1 MSASVN
7 PSLFIESTKDE
18 SAEVPE
24 LPQYILQLLHPSQYS
39 ELNDTTLYST
49 APVRDETGVL
59 GVVGVVGEL
68 TGGGGGG
75 ELVVQKFVLTPPVR
89 IPSSIRTKKTQL
101 MIRSKLMTTPMHRP
115 TPIMRYVFDLRLSF
129 FTGGETM
136 GSTFGAFRPPACLA
150 LGGNAHGE
158 ELRGLAVRALSS
170 SAVASSASAGGG
182 ASEST
187 FEPRSTS
194 SASLASGVCDT
205 DESVD
210 SASDAEDDRGSRP
223 LLWSSSDITP
233 TRVDECR
240 RRPRMR
246 KREPGDAKP

>member
-1 MSASVN
+1 M
-7 PSLFIESTKDE
+7 
-18 SAEVPE
+18 
-24 LPQYILQLLHPSQYS
+24 
-39 ELNDTTLYST
+39 
-49 APVRDETGVL
+49 
-59 GVVGVVGEL
+59 
-68 TGGGGGG
+68 
-75 ELVVQKFVLTPPVR
+75 VVQKFVLAPPVR
-89 IPSSIRTKKTQL
+89 IPSSIRAKKTQL
-101 MIRSKLMTTPMHRP
+101 MIRSKLMITRMHRP
-115 TPIMRYVFDLRLSF
+115 TPRGCLLSSF
-129 FTGGETM
+129 FTGGETT

-240 RRPRMR
+240 RRNRMR
-246 KREPGDAKP
+246 KRDPGDAKP

>member
-1 MSASVN
+1 MS
-7 PSLFIESTKDE
+7 
-18 SAEVPE
+18 
-24 LPQYILQLLHPSQYS
+24 
-39 ELNDTTLYST
+39 TLYST
-49 APVRDETGVL
+49 GPVRDETGVL

-75 ELVVQKFVLTPPVR
+75 GGELTGGGGGGGGELVVQKFVLAPPVR

-129 FTGGETM
+129 FTGGETT

-194 SASLASGVCDT
+194 PASLASGVCDT

-240 RRPRMR
+240 RRHRRR
-246 KREPGDAKP
+246 KRDPGDAKP